1 MRIEANDRR
10 GLERLLRCCAC
21 PVFALERVEALDAHR
36 LLYRLPKPRL
46 DGKTQLLLSP
56 LELIQRLAALVPPPR
71 RHRHRHHGV
80 LAPNAPLRAAVTALI
95 QQAPSD
101 TPAQGQKTE
110 TPPSAVEGVWRS
122 PARYLWAM
130 LLARLY
136 ESMPLQC
143 PFCSADMRII
153 ACITDGT
160 TVRRILKHI
169 GDHRPGGK
177 KAGDRHKPPN
187 KTFRRSTRSPSPNL
201 TNRQD
206 SRFARP
212 QAARRVLHREV
223 QHAFQFDQTVSW

>member
-71 RHRHRHHGV
+71 RHRHRHRHQGV

-110 TPPSAVEGVWRS
+110 TSPSAVEGVWRS
-122 PARYLWAM
+122 PARYLWAV
-130 LLARLY
+130 LLAHL
-136 ESMPLQC
+136 
-143 PFCSADMRII
+143 
-153 ACITDGT
+153 
-160 TVRRILKHI
+160 
-169 GDHRPGGK
+169 
-177 KAGDRHKPPN
+177 
-187 KTFRRSTRSPSPNL
+187 
-201 TNRQD
+201 
-206 SRFARP
+206 
-212 QAARRVLHREV
+212 
-223 QHAFQFDQTVSW
+223 